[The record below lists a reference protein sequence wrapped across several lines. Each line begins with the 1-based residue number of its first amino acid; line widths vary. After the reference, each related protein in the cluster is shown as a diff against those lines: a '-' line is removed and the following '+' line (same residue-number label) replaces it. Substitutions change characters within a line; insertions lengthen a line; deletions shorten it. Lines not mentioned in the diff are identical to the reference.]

1 MSSDKVQEL
10 AEEFRNFVVGESNL
24 ADTVIPTIVFLI
36 VNGILGFEYAMWTSL
51 AMALLITAMRL
62 RRRQPLQY
70 AVGGVGSVL
79 FAVLISRWT
88 GRAEGFFLPA
98 IANGALVFVV
108 TLASVLLR
116 RPLVAWTSYF
126 ARRWPL
132 DWYWHP
138 RVRPAYSEVTLAWAV
153 IFGLRLWLQVILF
166 RAREPE
172 RFAAFTVIGGWPT
185 TIVLLVLSYL
195 YGSWRLK
202 TLRGPSVEEFKANA
216 PPPWLGQQRGF

>member
-1 MSSDKVQEL
+1 MSSDKLQEL
-10 AEEFRNFVVGESNL
+10 TEEFRTVVVGESGL
-24 ADTVIPTIVFLI
+24 SDTVIPTVVFLI
-36 VNGILGFEYAMWTSL
+36 VNGVLGFEYAMWSSL
-51 AMALLITAMRL
+51 LMAVVITALRL

-70 AVGGVGSVL
+70 ALAGVGSVL
-79 FAVLISRWT
+79 FAVAISRVT
-88 GRAEGFFLPA
+88 GRAEGYFLPA

-108 TLASVLLR
+108 TLVSVLVR
-116 RPLVAWTSYF
+116 RPLVAWASYF

-138 RVRPAYSEVTLAWAV
+138 RVRPAYSEVTLAWAGV
-153 IFGLRLWLQVILF
+153 FGLRLWLQVILF
-166 RAREPE
+166 RADEPQ

-202 TLRGPSVEEFKANA
+202 ALRGPSVEEFKANA
-216 PPPWLGQQRGF
+216 PSPWQGQLRGF